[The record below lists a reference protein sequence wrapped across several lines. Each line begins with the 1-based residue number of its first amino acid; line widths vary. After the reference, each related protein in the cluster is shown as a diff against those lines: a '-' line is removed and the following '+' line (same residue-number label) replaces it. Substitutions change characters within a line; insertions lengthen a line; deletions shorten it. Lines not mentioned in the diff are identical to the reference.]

1 LADEI
6 ITRSE
11 TAMRDAVRR
20 LPKGAYEHEVWSDG
34 FEEPLRLKVKLT
46 IHDEDIEIDFYGSS
60 PQNRRGINVVMNYTR
75 GYASFAMK
83 AAISPEVPHNEGA
96 FRPVHVTAPEGSIL
110 NW

>member
-1 LADEI
+1 MKTLKLI
-6 ITRSE
+6 
-11 TAMRDAVRR
+11 
-20 LPKGAYEHEVWSDG
+20 SD
-34 FEEPLRLKVKLT
+34 
-46 IHDEDIEIDFYGSS
+46 GSS